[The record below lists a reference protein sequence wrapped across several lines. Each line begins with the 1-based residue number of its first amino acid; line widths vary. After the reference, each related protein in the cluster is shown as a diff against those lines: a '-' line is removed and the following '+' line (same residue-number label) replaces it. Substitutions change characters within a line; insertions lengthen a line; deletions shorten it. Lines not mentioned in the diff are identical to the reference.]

1 MTQAE
6 PDRAP
11 GLPDALRFL
20 AAALLLG
27 ALAFAPL
34 AYGATRALPLEMAF
48 ALLTAGGAAWAL
60 SRALTGRY
68 PLPPVALRWGV
79 ALLALSA
86 FAWLLFLVPPALPDF
101 TRDHLAR
108 LAGRWPGSLVPRSFH
123 LVLVWAGALV
133 LALFALQDLA
143 REPRWRRAIA
153 GTVVLAGAA
162 VALLGLVQNA
172 TRARGI
178 YWDDSHRMPGAFFG
192 TFFHHT
198 SAGAYLNTVWP
209 LGIALALTLIRQ
221 GAATSAQ
228 RTVIFAS
235 LVCATLA
242 LAAHTAHV
250 SKLPQVLAALAFG
263 VLAFWAGLWRVLG
276 EVRGLRI
283 ATGAVCALAATGVI
297 FFGAARLE
305 TIAARWDDFKR
316 TQFGPARDGAVV
328 APPPVEAWPQLM
340 RDDLFIP
347 SDHRAYPL
355 GDRGAAYATAL
366 SAIGERPWFGWGPGG
381 WTAAAASH
389 SSDPFIRTFYLLV
402 QFTHQDYLQTVVEW
416 GLVGAAG
423 WALLVPGALVHGVA
437 RLGPRPSHDFIGA
450 GAVVALGAVLT
461 QSLIDF
467 PLQIPAVQ
475 LNAVALAA
483 LAWSAPSHSPA
494 SSVSNSFNHS

>member
-11 GLPDALRFL
+11 GSAAALRFL
-20 AAALLLG
+20 AAILLLA
-27 ALAFAPL
+27 ALALAPL
-34 AYGATRALPLEMAF
+34 YYGATRALPLEIATV
-48 ALLTAGGAAWAL
+48 LLTAGGAAWAL

-68 PLPPVALRWGV
+68 ALPPAAMRWGV
-79 ALLALSA
+79 ALVAVSAL
-86 FAWLLFLVPPALPDF
+86 AWLFVLVPPAWPEF
-101 TRDHLAR
+101 TRDHVAR
-108 LAGRWPGSLVPRSFH
+108 LAARWPGSVMPRSFNV
-123 LVLVWAGALV
+123 VLAWSGALV
-133 LALFALQDLA
+133 LALFALHDLA

-172 TRARGI
+172 TRASGI
-178 YWDDSHRMPGAFFG
+178 YWDDSHRVPGAFFG

-209 LGIALALTLIRQ
+209 LGIALALTLIRL

-228 RTVIFAS
+228 RTVIFGS

-263 VLAFWAGLWRVLG
+263 TLALWAGLWRVLG

-283 ATGAVCALAATGVI
+283 ATGTVCALAAAGVI
-297 FFGAARLE
+297 YFGAARLD

-316 TQFGPARDGAVV
+316 TQFGPERERVV
-328 APPPVEAWPQLM
+328 TAPPPVEAWPRLM

-347 SDHRAYPL
+347 SDHHGYPL

-366 SAIGERPWFGWGPGG
+366 AAMGERPWFGWGPGG
-381 WTAAAASH
+381 WTAAAAAH
-389 SSDPFIRTFYLLV
+389 SQDPFIRTFYLLV
-402 QFTHQDYLQTVVEW
+402 QFTHQDSLQTVVEW

-423 WALLVPGALVHGVA
+423 WALLVPGALLHGVA
-437 RLGPRPSHDFIGA
+437 RLGPRPSHDFVGA
-450 GAVVALGAVLT
+450 GAVVALGSVLA

-475 LNAVALAA
+475 LNAVGLAA
-483 LAWSAPSHSPA
+483 LAWSVPSHSSA